1 VPISGIKFSKDYYL
15 SGLFVELI
23 ILLDLYLINE
33 YFSKWGFRLLFSILR
48 VYLDNIFICRLFKFK
63 FDFFYIKK
71 IIPFVPTKFFFS
83 FLLLMISLR
92 MWHYF
97 M

>member
-1 VPISGIKFSKDYYL
+1 VPIKGIKFSKDYYL

-48 VYLDNIFICRLFKFK
+48 VYLDNIFLYAVCSNLNLI
-63 FDFFYIKK
+63 FFYIKK
-71 IIPFVPTKFFFS
+71 IIPFVPTKFFFH
-83 FLLLMISLR
+83 FCC
-92 MWHYF
+92 
-97 M
+97 